1 MSYSFTWNGTSCLN
15 KGIVLQTA
23 PEIVKPEERVSHV
36 VIPGRAGELTI
47 AEGTDIYNSYIQTL
61 TMIAEDPA
69 KLAEAEKW
77 LRGDGYVTFSV
88 QPTLKQR
95 ARVINAV
102 NFTKLSHNLNR
113 WSGDVQ
119 FYCDPLKEQITEE
132 AVEVTSSGTTVSN
145 PGDVVSRPRIKI
157 TGSGTI
163 TLTAG
168 GKTLTLTG
176 VESGWYVDS
185 DLQWVTDGNGTPL
198 QGVYTGEFP
207 VFNPGNNTMQFTG
220 SVTKLTI
227 EGRWR
232 YL

>member
-1 MSYSFTWNGTSCLN
+1 MTYSFSWNGTSCRN
-15 KGIVLQTA
+15 KGIVLRTA

-132 AVEVTSSGTTVSN
+132 AVEVTSSGSMAKTVSVSTVRFA
-145 PGDVVSRPRIKI
+145 PKSAVPSSVVTSEWLMLAEPED
-157 TGSGTI
+157 T
-163 TLTAG
+163 
-168 GKTLTLTG
+168 
-176 VESGWYVDS
+176 
-185 DLQWVTDGNGTPL
+185 
-198 QGVYTGEFP
+198 
-207 VFNPGNNTMQFTG
+207 
-220 SVTKLTI
+220 
-227 EGRWR
+227 
-232 YL
+232 